1 MGKQYQTTSA
11 EASTLGLPIPEEVSV
26 ALAEIA
32 ESAKE
37 GLLAL
42 AVGAGLQV
50 LGTLME
56 ESVVA
61 LAGPKGKH
69 NPDRTAVRHGHEHGS
84 VTLGGRRVAVQR
96 PRVRAADGSGELPV
110 AAYQLF
116 ASTELLGR
124 LALERM
130 LGGLSTR
137 RYPVGL
143 EPVGTQAEQAATGTS
158 KSAVSR
164 RFVAMTHT
172 ALAELL
178 ARDLSELDLVCLL
191 IDGVHF
197 GEHTCVVALGIDLD
211 GTKHPLALVEG
222 STENTTLARDLLVGL
237 RERGLDVTRPIL
249 CVIDGAKALRR
260 AVLDVFD
267 HPVIGRCQLH
277 KIRNVRDRLPQ
288 RLQGPVERRMRAAW
302 HAPSA
307 LEGQAQLEALACEL
321 DKTHPGAAASLREGL
336 AETLTVLRLGV
347 TPTLARTLRSTNP
360 IESMIEIC
368 REHAGNVK
376 RWQDGQMALRWC
388 AAGMVEARKQF
399 RRVNGYLH
407 LQALRAAL
415 EAEVAKTVTG
425 SWEDQEEVEAA

>member
-1 MGKQYQTTSA
+1 MGKQYQTSAA
-11 EASTLGLPIPEEVSV
+11 EASTLGPTIPAEVSV

-50 LGTLME
+50 LGTMME

-69 NPDRTAVRHGHEHGS
+69 NPDRVAVRHGHEHGS
-84 VTLGGRRVAVQR
+84 VTLGGRRVGVQR

-110 AAYQLF
+110 AAYELF
-116 ASTELLGR
+116 SDTEILGR

-143 EPVGTQAEQAATGTS
+143 EPVGTGVEQAATGTS
-158 KSAVSR
+158 KSAISR

-178 ARDLSELDLVCLL
+178 ARDLSTLDLVCLL

-222 STENTTLARDLLVGL
+222 STENATLARELLVGL
-237 RERGLDVTRPIL
+237 RERGLEVTRPIL

-267 HPVIGRCQLH
+267 QPVIGRCQLH
-277 KIRNVRDRLPQ
+277 KLRNVRDKLPE
-288 RLQGPVERRMRAAW
+288 RLQGPVEHRMRTAWRAA
-302 HAPSA
+302 SA
-307 LEGQAQLEALACEL
+307 LDAQAQLSTLAREL

-347 TPTLARTLRSTNP
+347 PPTLARTLRSTNT
-360 IESMIEIC
+360 IESMISIC
-368 REHAGNVK
+368 RDHAGNARALAGRHHGTALVCCG
-376 RWQDGQMALRWC
+376 DGRGGQAVPPGQRLP
-388 AAGMVEARKQF
+388 APAGLAR
-399 RRVNGYLH
+399 RPG
-407 LQALRAAL
+407 
-415 EAEVAKTVTG
+415 G
-425 SWEDQEEVEAA
+425 